1 MDVDLVKSSL
11 KVFSVTLAFSLILV
25 LFGIYRQHI
34 IFSLIS
40 GMTGIEGTKQ
50 LYFYSFVFT
59 CIQYLISPVFLF
71 VVAYFVGKR
80 VELKA
85 ELSSIIIFLF
95 LGSLVGPIV
104 LLGYSLLYSAAYQ
117 LSTLAYYGQAFL
129 GIAIQG
135 LQLFFISFSAMAIA
149 FLRRIF

>member
-34 IFSLIS
+34 MYSLIR
-40 GMTGIEGTKQ
+40 GMTAKQ
-50 LYFYSFVFT
+50 LYLYSFVFT
-59 CIQYLISPVFLF
+59 CIQCLISPVFLF
-71 VVAYFVGKR
+71 VVAYFVGKT

-85 ELSSIIIFLF
+85 ELSSIIVFLF

-104 LLGYSLLYSAAYQ
+104 LLGYNLLYSAAYQ
-117 LSTLAYYGQAFL
+117 LPTLAYYGQVFL
-129 GIAIQG
+129 GVAIQG
-135 LQLFFISFSAMAIA
+135 LQLFFISFSAMAMA